1 MGNSILDK
9 KYMVKIT
16 KSLKSSP
23 HLVDEVLYAR
33 RQLPYLVKEKYM
45 SYFDTLHAMAKMM
58 YPDRRVQLL
67 VLEDKMPT
75 KEEYIAEHSKNVLR
89 QRKGALTKARKEKAA
104 QLPNLF
110 GFTDDKIDERIR
122 KCEEDIAKLERGEVI
137 FWVMPDTVDTIVKR
151 LKNAPYDK
159 LRSLVR
165 EYRDLDTGW

>member
-9 KYMVKIT
+9 KYTVKIT
-16 KSLKSSP
+16 ISLKRSP
-23 HLVDEVLYAR
+23 LHVEEVVYYR
-33 RQLPYLVKEKYM
+33 RQLPYSVKERHM
-45 SYFDTLHAMAKMM
+45 VYFETLHAMAKMM
-58 YPDRRVQLL
+58 YPDRHVQLL
-67 VLEDKMPT
+67 ILEDKMPT

-89 QRKGALTKARKEKAA
+89 QRKGTLTKAKKEKAA

-137 FWVMPDTVDTIVKR
+137 FWVMPDTVDTLVKR
-151 LKNAPYDK
+151 LKSTPYNK

-165 EYRDLDTGW
+165 EYRDLDTRW